1 MHITNTPI
9 DGSVLCVGNRILAQI
24 GSGEFGM
31 VMKGVWS
38 SPAGEREVAVKM
50 LPPDATEKDQIR
62 FLQEAA
68 VNGQFNFHP
77 NIVHLFGVV
86 TVEKPVNT

>member
-1 MHITNTPI
+1 
-9 DGSVLCVGNRILAQI
+9 
-24 GSGEFGM
+24 M
-31 VMKGVWS
+31 VKRAVWS
-38 SPAGEREVAVKM
+38 SPAGPREVAVKM

-86 TVEKPVNT
+86 TVEKPVTMNDVIGLVPRPTPR

>member
-1 MHITNTPI
+1 
-9 DGSVLCVGNRILAQI
+9 
-24 GSGEFGM
+24 M
-31 VMKGVWS
+31 VKRAVWS
-38 SPAGEREVAVKM
+38 SPAGPREVAVKM

-86 TVEKPVNT
+86 TVEKPVKRHFVARDINLTCDFPGS